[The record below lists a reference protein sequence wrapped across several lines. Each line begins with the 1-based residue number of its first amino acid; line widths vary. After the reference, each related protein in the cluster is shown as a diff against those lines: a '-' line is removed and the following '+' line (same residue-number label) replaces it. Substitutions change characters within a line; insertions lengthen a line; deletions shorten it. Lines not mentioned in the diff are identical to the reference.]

1 MSRSYKKHPHIKWFG
16 GDSDKKSRT
25 IANKKLRRAKKLR
38 LKRDPETGIFKTL
51 REVSDTW
58 DFPSDGLAYY
68 TQNCKK
74 EWLRK

>member
-1 MSRSYKKHPHIKWFG
+1 MSKSFKKRPYIKYG

-25 IANKKLRRAKKLR
+25 IANKKLRKINKQI
-38 LKRDPETGIFKTL
+38 LKRDPESGEFKLL

-58 DFPSDGLAYY
+58 DFASDGLAYY
-68 TQNCKK
+68 SKNCKK